1 MPETFDNY
9 LARQRRNASL
19 TNPGLFPEEY
29 QLEEGEQ
36 PWGTPGERAQ
46 RGIDRRVDRGNATAD
61 WLAWVNQDGD
71 PYKRRERLRQVP
83 SVDAWQNM
91 DYAQAQHVKNWK
103 SHNRGLEKDLID
115 PIDLPV
121 MLLSGGAPAFART
134 AVGKNLLSKSS
145 RVLAPRAD
153 ATTGV
158 VGALNRFAKH
168 PATKWAQ
175 NAPKMAGGEI
185 GARIGA
191 RPAGELIGKYTP
203 LAVAGWGGY
212 EWLKP
217 AQAAISKMKGS
228 PEGAYWE
235 EYGEVVSGD
244 PNMVEE
250 GLAALDKKY
259 DTSKFSEDSQKRI
272 RKAHDFF
279 DRRQPRMT
287 PVSLPPINQVETPPP
302 LPLPVQQ
309 QAGGFNP
316 YGPPGR
322 V

>member
-9 LARQRRNASL
+9 MNRQRRNASL
-19 TNPGLFPEEY
+19 TDPGLFPEEY
-29 QLEEGEQ
+29 QVEEGRE
-36 PWGTPGERAQ
+36 PWGGEAENRQ
-46 RGIDRRVDRGNATAD
+46 RGIDRRVDRGNDTAD
-61 WLAWVNQDGD
+61 WLNWLYNSPGD
-71 PYKRRERLRQVP
+71 PQDKLKRIP
-83 SVDAWQNM
+83 SADDWK
-91 DYAQAQHVKNWK
+91 YASTYDRNWK
-103 SHNRGLEKDLID
+103 SHDRGLERPILD